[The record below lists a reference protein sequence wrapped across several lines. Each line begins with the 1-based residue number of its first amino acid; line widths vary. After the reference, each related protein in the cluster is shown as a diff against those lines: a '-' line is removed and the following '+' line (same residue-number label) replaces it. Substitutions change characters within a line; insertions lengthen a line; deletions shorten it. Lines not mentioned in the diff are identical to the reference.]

1 MIIWATVCAPTDALG
16 EELAALLQKTECI
29 WGNPNY
35 NGSDPQSLSI
45 FNRLSSI
52 LNNREPYEC
61 TEWWRSAW
69 IPCFPRVGSLADY
82 DDNVEGYDDDENN
95 SSDNEE
101 SHYAN
106 IKYVDDEDKN
116 EDYFWKYNCKSN

>member
-1 MIIWATVCAPTDALG
+1 M
-16 EELAALLQKTECI
+16 
-29 WGNPNY
+29 
-35 NGSDPQSLSI
+35 
-45 FNRLSSI
+45 
-52 LNNREPYEC
+52 
-61 TEWWRSAW
+61 
-69 IPCFPRVGSLADY
+69 GSLADY